1 MRGVLWG
8 NALHVRVME
17 NACLWAPWN
26 SQPFLDY
33 LLDVGLR
40 EPSAGHLGMG
50 PLLPPVATG
59 GTLPSSTVGWWLLGM
74 GPLCPPP
81 QFSGPVSPFPR
92 CDLRDTESYG
102 PVSAQDKN
110 NGYCLL
116 STSISVPGTLPGTC
130 YLNVII

>member
-1 MRGVLWG
+1 MFSGGMPCMSGLW
-8 NALHVRVME
+8 RMP
-17 NACLWAPWN
+17 ACGHGGIVNPSLITY
-26 SQPFLDY
+26 FLDM
-33 LLDVGLR
+33 GLR

-74 GPLCPPP
+74 RPLCPPP
-81 QFSGPVSPFPR
+81 QFSGPVSPLPM

-110 NGYCLL
+110 NGHCLL
-116 STSISVPGTLPGTC
+116 SASISVPGTLPGTC